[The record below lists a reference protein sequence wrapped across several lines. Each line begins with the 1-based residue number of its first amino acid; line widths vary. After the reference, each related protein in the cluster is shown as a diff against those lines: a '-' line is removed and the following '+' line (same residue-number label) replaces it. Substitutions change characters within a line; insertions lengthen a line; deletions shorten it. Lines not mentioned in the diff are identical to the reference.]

1 MKSTVLNV
9 VNVTINILVYL
20 STASIPK
27 LINRTIVRNIFCF
40 LKEMF
45 LSFFFSSLDISH
57 LCSSMKRTD
66 LSFSL
71 YISLAPA
78 YVVMIVVTMNIIPLN
93 PAYT

>member
-45 LSFFFSSLDISH
+45 LSFFFSSLDISP
-57 LCSSMKRTD
+57 LCSSMKHTD
-66 LSFSL
+66 LSFSMH
-71 YISLAPA
+71 ISLAPA